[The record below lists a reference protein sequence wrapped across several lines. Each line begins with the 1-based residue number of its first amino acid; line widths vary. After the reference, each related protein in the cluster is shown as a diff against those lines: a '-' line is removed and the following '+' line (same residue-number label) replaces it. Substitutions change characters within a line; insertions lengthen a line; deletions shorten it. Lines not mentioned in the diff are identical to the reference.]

1 MIMSN
6 TKYDSALRDKVIRLH
21 LEEGR
26 SLKSLTQEFDLGSG
40 TAKYWVDKYRKDCS
54 GSKEGI
60 QQLEDLGV
68 QKELLKRI
76 EELEKENRF
85 LKKAAAFFAKEID

>member
-1 MIMSN
+1 MSN

-26 SLKSLTQEFDLGSG
+26 SVRSLTQEFNLGSG
-40 TAKYWVDKYRKDCS
+40 TAKYWIDKYRKDCS
-54 GSKEGI
+54 ASKEGI
-60 QQLEDLGV
+60 QQLEDLGA